1 MMMLVRNV
9 VVRAELDVV
18 MSDQCDDV
26 REKISALEGKIFED
40 EVPRIV
46 IVLDARN
53 GKVANLPFL

>member
-18 MSDQCDDV
+18 MSDQCDDI

-40 EVPRIV
+40 EVPCIV
-46 IVLDARN
+46 RVLDAWN
-53 GKVANLPFL
+53 GKVADLPFL